1 MRLFCWISSYPRSG
15 NRLLSQI
22 IHLIC
27 NSKGKFR
34 DTVPDFHQNS
44 LNKNHKFCKI
54 HRLYENLPFKECK
67 IIYLLR
73 NPLDI
78 LASSINYIENFQKK
92 RLPEDFV
99 NKFCNN
105 RGYIEEWIEFGS
117 YYEHVSQYLLNK
129 EINCKNILTIQFENL
144 VTNKYMEIGRIASF
158 LKIDVSPD
166 IIDTIMEQ
174 TSFQEVKLREPK
186 NLLLYNGKVNENSL
200 ILDDDCKKKIIRL
213 YSKIINEIN
222 SFSGINLKNFLNEN

>member
-27 NSKGKFR
+27 NSEGNFR

-44 LNKNHKFCKI
+44 LNKSHKFCKI
-54 HRLYENLPFKECK
+54 HRLYENLPFKDCK

-105 RGYIEEWIEFGS
+105 RGYIEEWMEFGS
-117 YYEHVSQYLLNK
+117 YHDHVSQFLLNK

-144 VTNKYMEIGRIASF
+144 VTNKYAEICRIANF
-158 LKIDVSPD
+158 LKIDISPVNV
-166 IIDTIMEQ
+166 DTIKQ
-174 TSFQEVKLREPK
+174 LAFKS
-186 NLLLYNGKVNENSL
+186 
-200 ILDDDCKKKIIRL
+200 
-213 YSKIINEIN
+213 
-222 SFSGINLKNFLNEN
+222 